1 MLYVL
6 DETCEGPE
14 LDCPD
19 DTEAAATSR
28 LVVDAAQGQ
37 QLLVVVD
44 GSAGATGNAVLNIN
58 AVDCP
63 GADLSEVPLP
73 DTFTNAAAPN
83 DHASACGGDGGLE
96 RTFRYTPT
104 EAGLYSFKASSTE
117 MQPIVDLELGPVCGG
132 PELQCNYTAHP
143 GGSEV
148 IRRLD
153 AGESATMYVDA
164 ASATTGEFE
173 VDITSLPHA
182 CPSGPLQEGV
192 ALTISD
198 FPHAMTTSCTPAS
211 RFDSGTATDH
221 PVATFS
227 WTSPGQVG
235 SNSGCNIDVAAGF
248 PFGVSLQ
255 ADADCGGDEL
265 QCDLADFDD
274 DGYSGRVGVGHIPPT
289 EFTITVAPSFAGGG
303 VVPIFSQNF
312 TVTVACFAVG

>member
-148 IRRLD
+148 RR
-153 AGESATMYVDA
+153 G
-164 ASATTGEFE
+164 
-173 VDITSLPHA
+173 
-182 CPSGPLQEGV
+182 
-192 ALTISD
+192 
-198 FPHAMTTSCTPAS
+198 
-211 RFDSGTATDH
+211 
-221 PVATFS
+221 
-227 WTSPGQVG
+227 W
-235 SNSGCNIDVAAGF
+235 AAGIGRAGRGQRRRCTRRRRRRSRQHHH
-248 PFGVSLQ
+248 PPPAGVSAAQ
-255 ADADCGGDEL
+255 R
-265 QCDLADFDD
+265 
-274 DGYSGRVGVGHIPPT
+274 DGC
-289 EFTITVAPSFAGGG
+289 GG
-303 VVPIFSQNF
+303 VVAPGGGGGG
-312 TVTVACFAVG
+312 A